1 MSEHIV
7 SSYDEEIKELQG
19 QVVSM
24 GGLVEKIWI
33 DAIESVTTAS
43 DEMALKVIDADKHI
57 DNIELEIYTKA
68 MRLLALR
75 SPVASDLRT
84 VVAAM
89 RMATNLERLGDHAK
103 NVARREKLINPDEHK
118 EVIILLLR
126 MYEMSLSALQQAID
140 AYRSPNLET
149 AETIRAND
157 AGIDELFNSTLAIV
171 LKLMEPNNPPLQ
183 TEALASLL
191 FVAKSLERMGDM
203 TTNIAEI
210 IIFQETGAFPTEE
223 RVRGGQ
229 VGLMESQQSRQ

>member
-57 DNIELEIYTKA
+57 DNIESEIYTKA

-171 LKLMEPNNPPLQ
+171 LKLMEPSNPPLQ